1 MWYVEEQIA
10 GGHGELVIEGE
21 VKGSGARSHK
31 TKVFNLGVTDILI
44 TSLLVATVQCIVD
57 YLAASLAPIH

>member
-1 MWYVEEQIA
+1 M
-10 GGHGELVIEGE
+10 GELVIEGE